1 MAASNTI
8 SIFSGKI
15 DSLQTVTDSL
25 NESQQVLSSKID
37 TLCAMNSDLVLSQS
51 ELSHSVD
58 TISAQLNTI
67 SEYGLG
73 FSDSVAH
80 IAIPLII
87 ALFAFAFPFLFTVIS
102 HINNKYESEH
112 ITKLFSSEPTYKWFL
127 KGAWISAVYLVIAG
141 VLSLCI
147 NGGVY
152 KWLMYALDWTSIIVA
167 GGYSIII
174 LWFVRKCIDYNNPQ
188 KLIDSVDEKFWR
200 GVKESKA
207 YLKKL
212 NKEEKKNAKERS
224 KGKRHFKDQGIS
236 IGKAYAFYGVE
247 DSRTKCL
254 VELCKY
260 AFRKQ
265 DFDLFLS
272 VLLKVDNLPHPEKHY
287 VNQRFLFFEQV
298 VDAYLYCE
306 QNVKIE
312 ESLMRHW
319 FSAFNRAEKPNE
331 GVIYRMLGKMVSAVM
346 QGRTSIFVQY
356 IQCAS
361 SGYSFINQLQIV
373 SYVCG
378 KSVEDQK
385 KADNDR
391 LDCWLEL
398 CEMHYIALA
407 HLFSAGKVEPLKAV
421 FSGKNTGYGKLF
433 PASGTEILKIYARCK
448 DNQEKDGTFSHYW
461 FLRDAVGENTDPE
474 MLEKLTSLLLLL
486 ASEASYQSLNLI
498 SKSRLELIK
507 SSENKMTGFAK
518 VWLDSSELLYMFPQ
532 LVEKDFKKRFDVF
545 VNQLEEAERIE
556 KNLDDKTLLIKV
568 FYGFMKILCEGCIV
582 KPDEDIYQKKV
593 PEDVK
598 DEVKTMFWNILYGN
612 AGGVF
617 DNLVGENNE
626 SKVDSMSMGEMNF
639 MTYKQALMEHE
650 GLYTH
655 QVFNNL
661 FNVFKSRYIVMIYSA
676 LAHMHIIDVSIP
688 IDEFEEY
695 FEKNVGKNASE
706 YFIIDSDSHM
716 NLFYKMDELEDGR
729 RFSFDRTYKCASYK
743 LYDLSVGWYLR
754 DVPDLEPFKETL
766 IIIKRRDLPAVNSIS
781 GIEGPSVVFTDE
793 SDREKGIAAVSM
805 KVNPNYQIKY
815 NKNVE
820 VLRLRL
826 ESLRK

>member
-1 MAASNTI
+1 MAAPNII
-8 SIFSGKI
+8 SILSGKI
-15 DSLQTVTDSL
+15 DSLKTVVDSL
-25 NESQQVLSSKID
+25 NESQQVLTSKID
-37 TLCAMNSDLVLSQS
+37 SLCVTNTDMVLSQS
-51 ELSHSVD
+51 GLTHRIDS
-58 TISAQLNTI
+58 ISTQLNTI
-67 SEYGLG
+67 SEYGIG
-73 FSDSVAH
+73 FSDSVSH
-80 IAIPLII
+80 ISIPLII

-112 ITKLFSSEPTYKWFL
+112 IIKLFSTEPSYKWFL
-127 KGAWISAVYLVIAG
+127 KGAWISAIYLVVAG
-141 VLSLCI
+141 ALSICI
-147 NGGVY
+147 NGASY
-152 KWLMYALDWTSIIVA
+152 KWLMYIMDWASIVVA
-167 GGYSIII
+167 GGYSLIII
-174 LWFVRKCIDYNNPQ
+174 RFVRKCVDYNNPQ
-188 KLIDSVDEKFWR
+188 KLIDSIDEKFWR

-207 YLKKL
+207 YIKKL
-212 NKEEKKNAKERS
+212 NEEEKKIAKEKS
-224 KGKRHFKDQGIS
+224 KGKQYFKDQGIS
-236 IGKAYAFYGVE
+236 IGKAYAYYGVE

-265 DFDLFLS
+265 DYDLFLS

-298 VDAYLYCE
+298 IDAYLYCE
-306 QNVKIE
+306 QNNKIE
-312 ESLMRHW
+312 ETLIHHW

-356 IQCAS
+356 IQSAS
-361 SGYSFINQLQIV
+361 SGYSFINHLQIV

-421 FSGKNTGYGKLF
+421 FLGKNTGYGKLF
-433 PASGTEILKIYARCK
+433 PATGTEILKIYARCK
-448 DNQEKDGTFSHYW
+448 ENQEKDGSFSHYW
-461 FLRDAVGENTDPE
+461 FLRDSVCENTDPE

-486 ASEASYQSLNLI
+486 ASEVSYQSLNLI

-507 SSENKMTGFAK
+507 SSENKMAGFAK
-518 VWLDSSELLYMFPQ
+518 VWLDSSELQYMFPQ
-532 LVEKDFKKRFDVF
+532 LMEKDFKKRFDVF

-556 KNLDDKTLLIKV
+556 KNLDDKPQLIKAV
-568 FYGFMKILCEGCIV
+568 YVFMKILCEGCVV
-582 KPDEDIYQKKV
+582 KPGEDIYQKKM
-593 PEDVK
+593 PDAVK

-612 AGGVF
+612 ASGIF
-617 DNLVGENNE
+617 DSLVGENND
-626 SKVDSMSMGEMNF
+626 SKVDSISMGEMNF
-639 MTYKQALMEHE
+639 MTYKHALIEYE
-650 GLYTH
+650 GLYNH

-661 FNVFKSRYIVMIYSA
+661 YNVFKSRFLVMIYSA
-676 LAHMHIIDVSIP
+676 LAHMHIKDVSIP

-695 FEKNVGKNASE
+695 FEKNVGKDASDF
-706 YFIIDSDSHM
+706 FIIDSDSRM
-716 NLFYKMDELEDGR
+716 NLFYKMDKLDDGR
-729 RFSFDRTYKCASYK
+729 RFSFERTYKGAGYK
-743 LYDLSVGWYLR
+743 LYDLNVGWYLR
-754 DVPDLEPFKETL
+754 DIPELDSFKETL
-766 IIIKRRDLPAVNSIS
+766 ILIKKKDLPAVINTTDPA
-781 GIEGPSVVFTDE
+781 GPSVEFYDE
-793 SDREKGIAAVSM
+793 SDREKGVAAVCM
-805 KVNPNYQIKY
+805 IVNPNYEIKF
-815 NKNVE
+815 NKDVE